1 MNTIYQTK
9 AEALATEQRI
19 RNIAQSAYLGIATTT
34 TTPPAT
40 GAYWYRVTTAGT
52 YTNFSDIVV
61 TEVDLD
67 IVNGVA
73 NNEVVLEV
81 NNGVATKLVR
91 RLKGDKGDVEVLED
105 LNVYEVLDGFINVP
119 SGGDEVEFEF
129 LKQSGYLYNSGAF
142 EINGTSN
149 YTIGCNI
156 EVPNFS
162 LKLKLKKLG
171 EDRATLLGYKVVR
184 GLLGLPIDLSAGKT
198 VGEYFDIE
206 VKKSDY
212 DFVSFAYLSNDVNV
226 KINKKNPVLNNT
238 KIIDFFNDGIN
249 ANTDSIKGILENK
262 KNKSLELTFFD
273 FQLSNSGISKTQKIA
288 VKKGDFINAELKIA
302 EGNVIEVFNS
312 SDVLINS
319 ISQNSK
325 NIYSLEIVE
334 DGTVQFSNDGK
345 LKMNPFVKITYKGTA
360 IIYDETKTVD
370 HYGTFRKWEIDVK
383 KNDLIE
389 INTMSAFAGG
399 FDIMLSGVL
408 FYYTVPINGKKVFKM
423 NDYARIVVYLFNEN
437 YGSNQYY
444 VKVTPENTEPIY
456 VEYNDI
462 SSFEKP
468 TNLIRLDFTT
478 NQPLSHE
485 KGIFTKGVMKMSIG
499 NNIIKKDATLE
510 IQGSSSI
517 VYPKKNWEFEFF
529 NNDGSKFP
537 FSIDNSV
544 KLSAWRF
551 KSYWIDATRMRDI
564 VSCRLWRKMEMSRDL
579 FPKREIDFSVPLLGV
594 NSYDTGALG
603 VVDGFPSELYINNE
617 FYGIGCFNLTKNN
630 SNYNLNKN
638 NQNHIQIET
647 GTTQMDFYNMTSE
660 AFNFE
665 YRSPKTP
672 GAGAK
677 QRIEDFK
684 TAAAKT
690 TDFKSQIVSIVD
702 QRNLIDY
709 FIFTQLLF
717 LPDNY
722 GNNIMLTTWGDKF
735 FFLPYDV
742 DNAFGLNW
750 DGTFIH
756 VPNNWAWDVKPD
768 LPENTKLF
776 WHKVRTNFRT
786 EILERYNDLKAK
798 GVISEQTIF
807 EIAKE
812 LERIYG
818 VRYKNE
824 FEKWTETPSKTF
836 TSVYQFID
844 FFKNSKTWFEN
855 NI

>member
-40 GAYWYRVTTAGT
+40 GSFWYRVTTAGT
-52 YTNFSDIVV
+52 YTNFSEIVV

-129 LKQSGYLYNSGAF
+129 LKQSGYLYNSGNF

-156 EVPNFS
+156 KVTDFS
-162 LKLKLKKLG
+162 LNLKLKKLG
-171 EDRATLLGYKVVR
+171 EDRATLLGYKVVG
-184 GLLGLPIDLSAGKT
+184 GLLGSPVDLSAGKT

-226 KINKKNPVLNNT
+226 KINKKNQVLNNT

-273 FQLSNSGISKTQKIA
+273 FQVSNSGISKTQKIA

-302 EGNVIEVFNS
+302 KGNVIEVFNS

-370 HYGTFRKWEIDVK
+370 HNVTFRKWEIDVK

-389 INTMSAFAGG
+389 INTMSASAGG
-399 FDIMLSGVL
+399 YDVMLSGVL
-408 FYYTVPINGKKVFKM
+408 FYYTEPINGKKVFKM
-423 NDYARIVVYLFNEN
+423 NDYARIVVYLYNEN

-444 VKVTPENTEPIY
+444 VKVTPENTKPIY

-517 VYPKKNWEFEFF
+517 IHPKKNWEFEFF

-579 FPKREIDFSVPLLGV
+579 FPKREIDFLYPLLGV

-617 FYGIGCFNLTKNN
+617 FYGIGCFNLTKNS

-660 AFNFE
+660 ASNFE

-735 FFLPYDV
+735 FFLPYDL

-756 VPNNWAWDVKPD
+756 TPNSWAWDVKPD
-768 LPENTKLF
+768 LPKNTKLF

-818 VRYKNE
+818 VSYKNE
-824 FEKWTETPSKTF
+824 FEKWHETPSKTF

>member
-1 MNTIYQTK
+1 
-9 AEALATEQRI
+9 
-19 RNIAQSAYLGIATTT
+19 
-34 TTPPAT
+34 
-40 GAYWYRVTTAGT
+40 
-52 YTNFSDIVV
+52 
-61 TEVDLD
+61 
-67 IVNGVA
+67 
-73 NNEVVLEV
+73 
-81 NNGVATKLVR
+81 
-91 RLKGDKGDVEVLED
+91 
-105 LNVYEVLDGFINVP
+105 
-119 SGGDEVEFEF
+119 
-129 LKQSGYLYNSGAF
+129 
-142 EINGTSN
+142 
-149 YTIGCNI
+149 
-156 EVPNFS
+156 
-162 LKLKLKKLG
+162 
-171 EDRATLLGYKVVR
+171 
-184 GLLGLPIDLSAGKT
+184 
-198 VGEYFDIE
+198 
-206 VKKSDY
+206 
-212 DFVSFAYLSNDVNV
+212 
-226 KINKKNPVLNNT
+226 
-238 KIIDFFNDGIN
+238 
-249 ANTDSIKGILENK
+249 
-262 KNKSLELTFFD
+262 
-273 FQLSNSGISKTQKIA
+273 
-288 VKKGDFINAELKIA
+288 
-302 EGNVIEVFNS
+302 
-312 SDVLINS
+312 
-319 ISQNSK
+319 
-325 NIYSLEIVE
+325 
-334 DGTVQFSNDGK
+334 
-345 LKMNPFVKITYKGTA
+345 
-360 IIYDETKTVD
+360 
-370 HYGTFRKWEIDVK
+370 
-383 KNDLIE
+383 
-389 INTMSAFAGG
+389 
-399 FDIMLSGVL
+399 
-408 FYYTVPINGKKVFKM
+408 
-423 NDYARIVVYLFNEN
+423 
-437 YGSNQYY
+437 
-444 VKVTPENTEPIY
+444 
-456 VEYNDI
+456 
-462 SSFEKP
+462 
-468 TNLIRLDFTT
+468 
-478 NQPLSHE
+478 
-485 KGIFTKGVMKMSIG
+485 
-499 NNIIKKDATLE
+499 
-510 IQGSSSI
+510 
-517 VYPKKNWEFEFF
+517 
-529 NNDGSKFP
+529 
-537 FSIDNSV
+537 
-544 KLSAWRF
+544 
-551 KSYWIDATRMRDI
+551 
-564 VSCRLWRKMEMSRDL
+564 MSRDL
-579 FPKREIDFSVPLLGV
+579 FPKREIDFSYPLLGV

-684 TAAAKT
+684 TAVAKT

-756 VPNNWAWDVKPD
+756 VPNNWAFDVKPD

-824 FEKWTETPSKTF
+824 FAKWTETPSKTF